1 MSTSS
6 SQILVFKIP
15 ISIKKEAGILGE
27 MVDSR
32 SGTEK
37 VKGEPR
43 TFFHTKKART
53 CSKGYR
59 SQLEGVPTDQ
69 TWENLNIKLNNDANE
84 L

>member
-6 SQILVFKIP
+6 SQILGFKIP
-15 ISIKKEAGILGE
+15 ISIKKEAGIL
-27 MVDSR
+27 DSR

-37 VKGEPR
+37 VKGEPG
-43 TFFHTKKART
+43 TFFHTKKARK
-53 CSKGYR
+53 CSKVYR

-69 TWENLNIKLNNDANE
+69 TWEILNIKLNNDANE